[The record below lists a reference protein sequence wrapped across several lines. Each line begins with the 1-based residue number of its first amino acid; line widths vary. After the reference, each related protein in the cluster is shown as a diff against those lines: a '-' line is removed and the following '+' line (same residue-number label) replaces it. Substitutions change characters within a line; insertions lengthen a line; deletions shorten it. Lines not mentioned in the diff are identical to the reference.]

1 METSLTALKLEVDRP
16 IEIKPT
22 PTPTLEEVFRK
33 HFRLVYQIG
42 LSYTG
47 NTYDADDVVQNTFL
61 QLARGNRLYLIEC
74 PSAYIRQAA
83 VHQALKIIHRRRDV
97 ELTANAD
104 LYASPAPVDSSTD
117 SREEQMLGFIESLR
131 PAAALLVKLRYLE
144 GLSNFEIA
152 QMLGKSEAVV
162 AVTLFRLRRRLKKL
176 AKGEQ

>member
-22 PTPTLEEVFRK
+22 PNPTLEDVFRK

-74 PSAYIRQAA
+74 PEAYIRQAA
-83 VHQALKIIHRRRDV
+83 VHQALKIIRKRKDI
-97 ELTANAD
+97 ELTADARYFHNPSNSRRSGSPHSGFSAIARTAD
-104 LYASPAPVDSSTD
+104 LME
-117 SREEQMLGFIESLR
+117 R
-131 PAAALLVKLRYLE
+131 
-144 GLSNFEIA
+144 
-152 QMLGKSEAVV
+152 
-162 AVTLFRLRRRLKKL
+162 
-176 AKGEQ
+176 